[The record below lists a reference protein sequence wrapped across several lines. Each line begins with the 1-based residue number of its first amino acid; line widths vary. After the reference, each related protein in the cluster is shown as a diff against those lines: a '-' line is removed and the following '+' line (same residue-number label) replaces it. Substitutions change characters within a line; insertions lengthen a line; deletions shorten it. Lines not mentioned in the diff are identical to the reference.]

1 MKKPHLE
8 LFNFKISP
16 PTLSLLDRSISGLC
30 YPMTLECAHSSSLQK
45 KIRYSFC
52 FLSCND
58 HRLDGEWIQTFRGP
72 CDRQRIFWK
81 WIQEKRKARREGDD
95 KWHLGWSTHLTNVVR
110 CHLGLTHLSKI
121 CSKEFHSLWEYS
133 PPCRPFYLIGFRH
146 THLIPGSHHLAG
158 LALTVLPSLCLWG
171 ENSQFL
177 ALACEGQLL
186 PFSGTWA
193 NLVLCSQGR
202 PYVLTF
208 HLGTHQIGFPRH
220 FSLGILL
227 LALK

>member
-8 LFNFKISP
+8 LFNFQISS
-16 PTLSLLDRSISGLC
+16 PTLSLLDRSINGLC

-45 KIRYSFC
+45 KKSDILFV
-52 FLSCND
+52 FFPVMTIGLMGN
-58 HRLDGEWIQTFRGP
+58 GFVTFRGP

-95 KWHLGWSTHLTNVVR
+95 KWHLGWSTHLKNVVR
-110 CHLGLTHLSKI
+110 CHLGLIHLSKI

-158 LALTVLPSLCLWG
+158 LALTVLPSLCLSE

-177 ALACEGQLL
+177 TLACEGQLL

-208 HLGTHQIGFPRH
+208 HLVLGIHQIGFPRH
-220 FSLGILL
+220 FSLGILP
-227 LALK
+227 